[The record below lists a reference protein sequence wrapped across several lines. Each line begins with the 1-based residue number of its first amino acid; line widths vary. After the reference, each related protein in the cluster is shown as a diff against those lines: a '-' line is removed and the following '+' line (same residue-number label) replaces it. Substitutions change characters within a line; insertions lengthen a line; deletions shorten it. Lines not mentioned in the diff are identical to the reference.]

1 MAAASKAKR
10 TNKNLSVVVFEKSRY
25 VSYGPCGIPYYFE
38 GLVKGLDGLVYY
50 PAEYFR
56 KKRNID
62 VRTRHLVTDI
72 DLSEKSVSA
81 VNLDTKEKARV
92 GYDKLILATGGEAA
106 RPPIE
111 GIDLEEL
118 YTLRTLEDGEKLYQ
132 KTSKSEVVGV
142 VGAGYI
148 GLEMTEAFA
157 KMGKKVMVFEMLD
170 HVMPNMDK
178 AVTKPI
184 EEEIKK
190 HGIELHLA
198 EAVEAFEG
206 GDKVEQIVT
215 AKGSYHVDFALL
227 SVGVKPNTS
236 FAETIGLELGATGAI
251 RVDEFMKT
259 SNPDI
264 YAAGDNVETL
274 DRVSGKPTYAP
285 LAPAA
290 NKMGR
295 VAGENVAGEDKKTF
309 PGVVGTAVTKF
320 FDLHIARTG
329 LTLAEAEK
337 VGFDAV
343 AVDVTHGTRS
353 HYYPDNKR
361 INVRL
366 VACRETHRILGG
378 QLIGPEGVAGRINT
392 LAAVVTNHMR
402 AEDLSMLDLAYAPP
416 FAPVWDAL
424 TVAANVIQRKLE

>member
-1 MAAASKAKR
+1 
-10 TNKNLSVVVFEKSRY
+10 
-25 VSYGPCGIPYYFE
+25 
-38 GLVKGLDGLVYY
+38 VKGLDGLVYY

-236 FAETIGLELGATGAI
+236 FAEKIGLELGATGAI
-251 RVDEFMKT
+251 KVDEFMKT